1 MFILYVGQVIS
12 SLEFITLWNVIQ
24 VMQKDTMIFFGR
36 VAFLVV
42 TITFLNVVL
51 AADEPDNFANENSK

>member
-1 MFILYVGQVIS
+1 MQV
-12 SLEFITLWNVIQ
+12 LN
-24 VMQKDTMIFFGR
+24 KDTMIFFGR